1 MLVATDP
8 TAVIVDSR
16 CKQNAHR
23 LGNLPNK
30 KQDGE
35 IVCVY
40 NCVYIYTDEIISGDG
55 KSDPHCVLR

>member
-40 NCVYIYTDEIISGDG
+40 NCVYIYIY
-55 KSDPHCVLR
+55 R